1 MKYLNI
7 DYIKAHSRICCDCED
22 GVLERLGTSAEQVMF
37 ELCGRTYEDFVE
49 KYGQVPA
56 PVVHA
61 TLELVE
67 NFYQHRGP
75 VEPTSLSLV
84 PYNFDLLVKPY
95 IKL

>member
-56 PVVHA
+56 PIVHA

-75 VEPTSLSLV
+75 TEPTSLSQV

-95 IKL
+95 MKL